1 MGNLINEAYTVQ
13 NSGLLYDASHP
24 ADGKIITV
32 TIAKGAAGTI
42 EKGEVIDFDASTG
55 KYSKH
60 AAGKT
65 VSVIAAEKVNYDE
78 KAESAEVMVFT
89 SGAFKK
95 SAVVSDPALT
105 ETDIETFRSK
115 GIFLK

>member
-1 MGNLINEAYTVQ
+1 MGNLINEAYTMKD
-13 NSGLLYDASHP
+13 SGLLYDASHQ
-24 ADGKIITV
+24 ADGKIVTVSIT
-32 TIAKGAAGTI
+32 KGTAGTI

-55 KYSKH
+55 EYSKH

-89 SGAFKK
+89 SGTFKK

-105 ETDIETFRSK
+105 EADVETFRSK